1 MGTVSNQANEQKINI
16 GLVIFRTALFV
27 FGVPALVLLLAG
39 TIRWWQFWA
48 DWLVTV
54 VGSIIGRLIMAR
66 VNPGLVRERASYDS
80 KADVKPWD
88 RVLMPLVALILPTL
102 TLIVAGLDKRF
113 GWSIAPAL
121 WMQIAALVL
130 LILGTLLAHWATI
143 SNRFFAAVVRIQT
156 DRGHTVVDTGPY
168 RFVRHPGYA
177 GGVLSAIAVPL
188 LLGSY
193 WAFIPSALHLIILVI
208 RTALEDRT
216 LRDELPGYEE
226 YTQRT
231 RYRLLPPIW

>member
-1 MGTVSNQANEQKINI
+1 MGTVSNQANEQKVNI
-16 GLVIFRTALFV
+16 GLIIFRASLFLFV
-27 FGVPALVLLLAG
+27 LPGLVLLLAG

-48 DWLVTV
+48 DWAVVV
-54 VGSIIGRLIMAR
+54 VGSVISRLIMAR
-66 VNPGLVRERASYDS
+66 VHPDLVQERASYDS
-80 KADVKPWD
+80 KTGVKSWD
-88 RVLMPLVALILPTL
+88 RVLMPLIALILPIL
-102 TLIVAGLDKRF
+102 TLVVAGLDKRF
-113 GWSIAPAL
+113 NWSSAPAL
-121 WMQIAALVL
+121 WVQITSLVL
-130 LILGTLLAHWATI
+130 LILGTLLGHWATI
-143 SNRFFAAVVRIQT
+143 ANRFFAAVVRIQT
-156 DRGHTVVDTGPY
+156 DRGHYVVDTGPY

-177 GGVLSAIAVPL
+177 GGVLSTIAVPL

-226 YTQRT
+226 YTHRT

>member
-1 MGTVSNQANEQKINI
+1 MGTVSNQANEQKVNI

-27 FGVPALVLLLAG
+27 FGVPALVLLIAG

-48 DWLVTV
+48 DWV
-54 VGSIIGRLIMAR
+54 VVVLGSVVGRLILAR
-66 VNPGLVRERASYDS
+66 IHPDLIRERASYDS

-88 RVLMPLVALILPTL
+88 RVLMPLVALILPSL
-102 TLIVAGLDKRF
+102 TLIVAALDKRF
-113 GWSIAPAL
+113 EWSTAPAL
-121 WMQIAALVL
+121 WVQIAALVL
-130 LILGTLLAHWATI
+130 LTLGTLLGHWATFA
-143 SNRFFAAVVRIQT
+143 NRFFAAVVRIQT
-156 DRGHTVVDTGPY
+156 DRGHQVVDTGPY

-177 GGVLSAIAVPL
+177 GLAISAVVVPL

-193 WAFIPSALHLIILVI
+193 WAFIPAVLHLVALVI

-231 RYRLLPPIW
+231 QYRLLPPIW